1 MVAKLTLVGNLGLDP
16 EVRYT
21 GDGKPIVTCRVA
33 SNFRRRDA
41 ETRDWVEAT
50 NWYRV
55 TTFGRLAER
64 LSEQSNDGRLAKGS
78 RIIVFGRLE
87 ASAYLDRSQQPQPS
101 LDVVADD
108 VLLADSRGREG
119 GGDDAAAGSDRDRDG
134 GSAAG
139 AGGPSRGGARTA
151 PAPRQDAGDEGDLED
166 LPF

>member
-1 MVAKLTLVGNLGLDP
+1 MVAKLTLVGNLGLEP

-21 GDGKPIVTCRVA
+21 ADGKPVVTCRVA
-33 SNFRRRDA
+33 SNYRRRDA
-41 ETRDWVEAT
+41 DSRDWVDAT

-64 LSEQSNDGRLAKGS
+64 LSEQLGSGRLSKGT

-87 ASAYLDRSQQPQPS
+87 ASAYMDRNNQPQPS

-108 VLLADSRGREG
+108 VLFAENRPRGEG
-119 GGDDAAAGSDRDRDG
+119 GEVGGSDYDAAA
-134 GSAAG
+134 
-139 AGGPSRGGARTA
+139 
-151 PAPRQDAGDEGDLED
+151 APRSAPVRAAPPPAEDATELED

>member
-1 MVAKLTLVGNLGLDP
+1 MVAKLTLVGNLGVEP

-21 GDGKPIVTCRVA
+21 SDGKPIVSCRVA
-33 SNFRRRDA
+33 SNYRKRDA
-41 ETRDWVEAT
+41 DTRDWVDAT

-64 LSEQSNDGRLAKGS
+64 LSEQLSSGRLAKGT

-87 ASAYLDRSQQPQPS
+87 ASAYLDRNNQPQPS

-108 VLLADSRGREG
+108 VLFADNRPRGEGEFG
-119 GGDDAAAGSDRDRDG
+119 GGSDLDASPAPAAPGRPASSRPSARPPDDAA
-134 GSAAG
+134 
-139 AGGPSRGGARTA
+139 
-151 PAPRQDAGDEGDLED
+151 DLED

>member
-1 MVAKLTLVGNLGLDP
+1 MVAKITLVGNLGVEP

-21 GDGKPIVTCRVA
+21 ADGRPVLTCRVA
-33 SNFRRRDA
+33 SNYRKRDA
-41 ETRDWVEAT
+41 DSRDWVDAT

-64 LSEQSNDGRLAKGS
+64 LSEQLSSGRLTKGT

-87 ASAYLDRSQQPQPS
+87 ASAYMDRNNQPQPS

-108 VLLADSRGREG
+108 LLFADSRPRGESEFG
-119 GGDDAAAGSDRDRDG
+119 GPGDYGETTAAPRAAPPRRPPAEDAA
-134 GSAAG
+134 
-139 AGGPSRGGARTA
+139 
-151 PAPRQDAGDEGDLED
+151 DLED

>member
-1 MVAKLTLVGNLGLDP
+1 VVAKLTLVGNLGVDP

-21 GDGKPIVTCRVA
+21 PDGRPVVTCRVA
-33 SNFRRRDA
+33 SNYRKRDP
-41 ETRDWVEAT
+41 ESHDWVDAT

-64 LSEQSNDGRLAKGS
+64 LSEQMSAGRLSKGS

-87 ASAYLDRSQQPQPS
+87 ATAYMDRNNQPQPS

-108 VLLADSRGREG
+108 LLFADSRPRGESDFGVSDFAESSAAQSRPAPQPQRRAAPE
-119 GGDDAAAGSDRDRDG
+119 DAA
-134 GSAAG
+134 
-139 AGGPSRGGARTA
+139 
-151 PAPRQDAGDEGDLED
+151 DLED